1 MRTLRGNERISVK
14 ANKYETIY
22 HKASVINTE
31 KKDDYES
38 IYYFNIFKIQMI
50 FFNSFL
56 GIKLADEVVTG
67 SFKSSPL
74 SSFSNVVSPSP
85 NRKMKALALASPSVK
100 RKLQDASEDKSNKS
114 KLIKKSNIDKSLS
127 EELVVLFYS
136 KKHKEKMPSLVEQT
150 FVYRRSIIEN
160 NNGAFLDLLDQFKYL
175 TDTKNVNYFLDFN
188 LSI

>member
-1 MRTLRGNERISVK
+1 
-14 ANKYETIY
+14 
-22 HKASVINTE
+22 
-31 KKDDYES
+31 
-38 IYYFNIFKIQMI
+38 
-50 FFNSFL
+50 
-56 GIKLADEVVTG
+56 VVTG

-85 NRKMKALALASPSVK
+85 NRKMKASPSVK

-175 TDTKNVNYFLDFN
+175 TDTKNVNYFLYFN